1 MDDRNPMMVFAGKRI
16 AFYQILQW
24 AQNQCQRSAQFVGNI
39 GIEPQTFVIQFLF
52 LLMTFLFGFI
62 QIF

>member
-39 GIEPQTFVIQFLF
+39 GIEPQAFVIQFLF
-52 LLMTFLFGFI
+52 LFMIFLLGFI
-62 QIF
+62 QIL